1 MKICVII
8 LAFLIAGC
16 SKQAQTQPTSD
27 GHRAV
32 SDEKLAATKLKGEAT
47 DAQLRQAGFSHKD
60 IEVFRNMQGKSWR
73 KHVTVDPMDGHRSAV
88 FSLFA
93 QPIYEGWQ
101 SNRDIGVQ
109 VMIPCEKGIDVMV
122 QTNDAAEKHVRLR
135 FDDRPVQSEEWGGG
149 GKSLLEYH
157 SKEFLSHLRAAKTMK
172 FEYIPQD
179 SVPRVYE
186 LSVLNLNDLMA
197 QEPACKF
204 WAP

>member
-1 MKICVII
+1 LKI
-8 LAFLIAGC
+8 LAVILALLIAGC
-16 SKQAQTQPTSD
+16 SKQAQKQSPSD
-27 GHRAV
+27 GHRGV
-32 SDEKLAATKLKGEAT
+32 SDEELAATKLKGEMT
-47 DAQLRQAGFSHKD
+47 DAQLRQAGFSDKD

-73 KHVTVDPMDGHRSAV
+73 KLVTVDPMDGHRSAI

-93 QPIYEGWQ
+93 QPIYQGWQ
-101 SNRDIGVQ
+101 SKRDIGVRL
-109 VMIPCEKGIDVMV
+109 MIPCEKGIDVMV
-122 QTNDAAEKHVRLR
+122 QTNDAPEKHVRLR
-135 FDDRPVQSEEWGGG
+135 FDDGPVQSEEWGGI

-179 SVPRVYE
+179 SVPQVYE

-197 QEPACKF
+197 QEPSCKF